1 MHPECIRRNILE
13 IASSRGWLIKK
24 NAPSLRNRASPTG
37 LFLRLDIMKN
47 PKFSQLVFDNKAIPK
62 SFAVTAKAEGGTRI
76 DLFDVIDDYC
86 GISATAF
93 VSALNEI
100 QAGDISLHINSP
112 GGDVFSARA
121 MVAAIAAHPSTVT
134 AYIDGLAASAAS
146 YVAVACDK
154 VVMQKGSMLMVHRAS
169 SIVWGN
175 SADLLE
181 MAGLLDKIDAT
192 IASDYAR
199 KTGSPEPEMMALMTA
214 ETWLT
219 ADECLAMGFADAVV
233 ENEKGKAKTSN
244 TWNLAAYTNAPAA
257 IAEPEPIPEPTPEPT
272 PDPLTA
278 TRERSIA
285 LLNRI

>member
-1 MHPECIRRNILE
+1 MTN
-13 IASSRGWLIKK
+13 
-24 NAPSLRNRASPTG
+24 
-37 LFLRLDIMKN
+37 F
-47 PKFSQLVFDNKAIPK
+47 KFSQLVFDNKAVPK
-62 SFAVTAKAEGGTRI
+62 SFSVTAKADGGTRI
-76 DLFDVIDDYC
+76 DLFDVIDDYY
-86 GISATAF
+86 GVSAAAF

-100 QAGDISLHINSP
+100 QSGDIALHINSP

-169 SIVWGN
+169 SIVFGN
-175 SADLLE
+175 SADMQE

-244 TWNLAAYTNAPAA
+244 TWNLAAYANAPALSHA
-257 IAEPEPIPEPTPEPT
+257 PEPVPTPEPIP
-272 PDPLTA
+272 DPHTA
-278 TRERSIA
+278 TRERSLA
-285 LLNRI
+285 LLTRI